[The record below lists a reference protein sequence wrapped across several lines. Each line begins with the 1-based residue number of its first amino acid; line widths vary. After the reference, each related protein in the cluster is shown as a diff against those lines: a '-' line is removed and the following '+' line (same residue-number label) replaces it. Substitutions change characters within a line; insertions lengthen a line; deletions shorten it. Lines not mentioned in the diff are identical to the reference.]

1 MWGAA
6 LEISRLVFAALWN
19 LFSSH
24 QSCASKSKSGA
35 NYWEGTSLAVG
46 GGSLEIPAFTR
57 LWPASISLWLRL
69 RSIRQPLF
77 PWFFCLRQKSATE
90 SHSGTSSA
98 CRPHAGLGGS
108 NCSDYVFFLRLWCT
122 ITAKSVII
130 RNRQCCFCKQSG
142 FFFVVL
148 NTKQLSIIP
157 YPGCFSTTV
166 VFIRVS
172 LLCLSRVLS
181 SLLCNLILSLSCSV
195 APLPTEGSSLTLTL
209 TPPTLSTSV
218 CFGMMNV
225 CSPLVGEVSPA
236 SSMSH

>member
-1 MWGAA
+1 MRRLHFFNHPLMWGAA

-69 RSIRQPLF
+69 RLRSIRQPLF

-108 NCSDYVFFLRLWCT
+108 DCSDYVFFLRLWCT

-142 FFFVVL
+142 FFL
-148 NTKQLSIIP
+148 LCWTQNNSASSLIQA
-157 YPGCFSTTV
+157 
-166 VFIRVS
+166 VS
-172 LLCLSRVLS
+172 LLL
-181 SLLCNLILSLSCSV
+181 LSLSECPCSV
-195 APLPTEGSSLTLTL
+195 CLVSS
-209 TPPTLSTSV
+209 PPSSV
-218 CFGMMNV
+218 T
-225 CSPLVGEVSPA
+225 
-236 SSMSH
+236 